1 MTVLYADAGLDFG
14 MDLAATSDEA
24 LFAAVA
30 RRDEQAYAELVDR
43 HLQKVVMIAARM
55 LNTQS
60 EAEDIA
66 QEAMLKVWTRASLWR
81 PGMAKFST
89 WLYRVTINLCIDRMR
104 RERTVKV
111 EIAETYIDESA
122 NPARDLERRQ
132 LKDAVSAAL
141 DQLPPR
147 QKAAIVL
154 CHYEGFS
161 GKEAAAALGVSVL
174 AVQSLLLRA
183 RVALRDKLS
192 TFAPAIS
199 GEEL

>member
-1 MTVLYADAGLDFG
+1 MTVLYADCGLKFG
-14 MDLAATSDEA
+14 MDTESATDEA
-24 LFAAVA
+24 LFAAIA
-30 RRDEQAYAELVDR
+30 RGDERAYAEIVDR
-43 HLQKVVMIAARM
+43 HLQKVVTIAARM
-55 LNTQS
+55 LNNQS
-60 EAEDIA
+60 EAEDVA

-89 WLYRVTINLCIDRMR
+89 WLYRVTVNLCIDRMR
-104 RERTVKV
+104 RNRVLKV
-111 EIAETYIDESA
+111 EIPETHVDETA

-132 LKDAVSAAL
+132 LKDAVMQAL

-161 GKEAAAALGVSVL
+161 GKEAATTLGISVL

-183 RVALRDKLS
+183 RVALRDSLS
-192 TFAPAIS
+192 PYAAS
-199 GEEL
+199 LGDHS